1 MYGFHGE
8 NKLRWNKVLFKS
20 IKCDYNILLVFE
32 NIIEHFYAIPVFF
45 LLVCICSLVLR
56 THSALAGDYIESE

>member
-8 NKLRWNKVLFKS
+8 NKLRRNKVLFKS

-45 LLVCICSLVLR
+45 FACLYLFTRFTYPL
-56 THSALAGDYIESE
+56 SARR